1 MANGKN
7 NVTYIYSK
15 TLSFYCLYV
24 AMWRSQSETLKVY
37 VGWRLRGKVESEQD
51 PMRGDKALAGQVRPG
66 AMKEILIWH
75 KIFLYKIIII

>member
-1 MANGKN
+1 MANDKN

-15 TLSFYCLYV
+15 TLSFYCSYV

-37 VGWRLRGKVESEQD
+37 VGWRLRGKVESEQVTRSQD

-66 AMKEILIWH
+66 AMKEILI
-75 KIFLYKIIII
+75 